1 MARPSRISSRLSFSS
16 ESKAPPCGT
25 RPPVTPVPAPATVT
39 GTDAFDARSRK
50 AITSASLSGVTIS
63 SASPRNPEASS
74 TSTRLH
80 LEDHGHDQGPAL
92 RLLGNV
98 PLQIRA
104 DLFLH
109 HAPVS

>member
-39 GTDAFDARSRK
+39 GTPAFNARSRK
-50 AITSASLSGVTIS
+50 AITSASLAGVTIS
-63 SASPRNPEASS
+63 SASPRNPDASS

-80 LEDHGHDQGPAL
+80 LEDHRHDQRTARG
-92 RLLGNV
+92 LLGDV
-98 PLQIRA
+98 ALQIGA
-104 DLFLH
+104 YLFLH
-109 HAPVS
+109 H